1 MIKRK
6 DDMRVEMRDRIRGGE
21 GTLHCVNLLEKA
33 ECFGKVNYCAIMTL
47 EPSQSIGVHPHGPDA
62 EIYYLLEG
70 SLETNDNGVDT
81 IFNAGDVM
89 FTCNGETHSVR
100 NAGQVTARVL
110 SVVIA

>member
-6 DDMRVEMRDRIRGGE
+6 EEMRVEMRDRIRGGV

-33 ECFGKVNYCAIMTL
+33 ECCGKVNYCAIMTL
-47 EPSQSIGVHPHGPDA
+47 EPGQSIGIHPHGPDA

-70 SLETNDNGVDT
+70 SLEANDNGVET
-81 IFNAGDVM
+81 SFSAGDVM
-89 FTCNGETHSVR
+89 FTTNGDTHSIR
-100 NAGQVTARVL
+100 NGGQVTARVL